1 MSSICIGKSTR
12 EGAYWFLPP
21 FHMKQCYSEQY
32 QQIASIKKAAIQT
45 LKKPSKGSSEVTESS
60 IIVLVKRISSTHVY
74 LYR

>member
-1 MSSICIGKSTR
+1 
-12 EGAYWFLPP
+12 
-21 FHMKQCYSEQY
+21 MKQCYSEQY